1 MLYRDDCQE
10 GTPVFDFLGN
20 NEKELTLYT
29 LMDSSFWFDAIN
41 LVWFIVCIKGSR
53 VIFST

>member
-1 MLYRDDCQE
+1 MLYGDDCQE
-10 GTPVFDFLGN
+10 DTPVFDSLGK

-41 LVWFIVCIKGSR
+41 LVWSIVCIKGSH